1 MFNFYHFR
9 GFHVILVIIK
19 VLRGICVFGGLECI
33 LVILDILKGIFVILE
48 VLLGIFFK
56 EIFNGILILIFFLK
70 KNSGVFR
77 SFWTFKY
84 CFEGTMVFLKIF
96 AIFFFKFMFFWIWKW
111 LKMFYVLTRVFF
123 LLSEKWFCFDQNFQ
137 VPNNSKIR
145 KIFSKKGSMP
155 KQTTLKNMT
164 KKEKC
169 IVST

>member
-1 MFNFYHFR
+1 MYFGHIGHFKRYFCNFR
-9 GFHVILVIIK
+9 GFVGH
-19 VLRGICVFGGLECI
+19 
-33 LVILDILKGIFVILE
+33 
-48 VLLGIFFK
+48 FFQRDFQWNFD
-56 EIFNGILILIFFLK
+56 FNFFFL

-77 SFWTFKY
+77 SFWRFKY